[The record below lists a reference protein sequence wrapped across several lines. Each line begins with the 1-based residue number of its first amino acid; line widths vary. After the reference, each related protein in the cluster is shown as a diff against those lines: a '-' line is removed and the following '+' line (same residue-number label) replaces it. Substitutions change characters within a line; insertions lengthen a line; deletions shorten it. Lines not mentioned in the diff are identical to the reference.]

1 VAPHITNFMGY
12 NLAIII
18 MRNLLFIGS
27 YGIDMDVNQLVVL
40 FEHQCLCA
48 LLGHKCHMF
57 VRII

>member
-1 VAPHITNFMGY
+1 
-12 NLAIII
+12 